1 VSGQSKVPGYVVEA
15 FRQAGEAAQQAIA
28 RGDMSPENTETLRVE
43 INTETGE
50 VDAKVEDTPP
60 FPGIGRGLPP
70 AAFLGMLGALGGMMG
85 GLPPFANPGAG
96 DGMTYRDAPEWM
108 REIIREKIATPATV
122 ADCVEQIRATN
133 GDEAELV
140 LGVERHDPCCPMGA
154 KDGLIVSVPSVAWRD
169 GTAHGDGVDETWTI
183 FVHAIDAHTDDGMMV
198 KMDVE
203 SLKTHVN
210 HCMQAIALLEARAAS

>member
-1 VSGQSKVPGYVVEA
+1 MSGQSKVPGYVVEA

-50 VDAKVEDTPP
+50 VDAKVEDTPS
-60 FPGIGRGLPP
+60 FPGIGRKMPP

-85 GLPPFANPGAG
+85 GLPPFTNGGDVGGGAI
-96 DGMTYRDAPEWM
+96 RDWPEWM
-108 REIIREKIATPATV
+108 QAAVREQIAGHATV
-122 ADCVEQIRATN
+122 ADCVERIRATN

-154 KDGLIVSVPSVAWRD
+154 KDGLIVGVPSVAWRD

-183 FVHAIDAHTDDGMMV
+183 FVHAVDAHTDDGMMV